1 MDENLY
7 LTILYDL
14 YEKLLTETQKEYF
27 KLYYFENLT
36 MDEIAEN
43 LNISKNAVFKS
54 INATTNKLK
63 ELEQK
68 LGIYQNNKKIEEIL
82 NSNDINY
89 IKKEI
94 EKIIQ

>member
-1 MDENLY
+1 MAENLY

-82 NSNDINY
+82 HSNDINY

>member
-54 INATTNKLK
+54 INTTTNKLK
-63 ELEQK
+63 ELEKK

-82 NSNDINY
+82 HSNDINY

>member
-63 ELEQK
+63 ELEKK

-82 NSNDINY
+82 HSNDINY

>member
-36 MDEIAEN
+36 MEEIGKN
-43 LNISKNAVFKS
+43 LNISKSAVFKS
-54 INATTNKLK
+54 INTTTNKLK
-63 ELEQK
+63 ELEK
-68 LGIYQNNKKIEEIL
+68 NLGIYKNNKKIEEIL
-82 NSNDINY
+82 TSNDINY

-94 EKIIQ
+94 EKIIK